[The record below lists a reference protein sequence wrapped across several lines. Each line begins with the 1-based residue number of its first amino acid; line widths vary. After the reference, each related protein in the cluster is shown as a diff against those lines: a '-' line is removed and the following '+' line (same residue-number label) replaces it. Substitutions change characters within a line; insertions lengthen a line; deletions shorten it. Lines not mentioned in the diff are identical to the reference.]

1 MKGKHRHLLISV
13 VFLISAMLFDGGR
26 FVEAQLPEPRFVLS
40 IPLSVPNGRCVAQE
54 EQAGRTSP
62 GLIRKS
68 YQISRRVV
76 PDSLDEPSRAIEATF
91 DSIGNLQSIFDY
103 YTGEIVEI
111 FQAFQA
117 DGYNAGISMRSRD
130 DTTQVIRAMPL
141 ATDPGAEYAGYLIVG
156 EAEEFLR
163 AGKQLRG
170 GIGAGLDESK
180 FQDRDITLQD
190 VAKIQEL
197 GKWLWALCPDG
208 K

>member
-1 MKGKHRHLLISV
+1 MSKIVCCRIISFGSLILGVMMGGS
-13 VFLISAMLFDGGR
+13 SALQ
-26 FVEAQLPEPRFVLS
+26 AQLPEPRFVLS
-40 IPLSVPNGRCVAQE
+40 IPLGVPNGRCLAEE

-68 YQISRRVV
+68 YQIGRRVV
-76 PDSLDEPSRAIEATF
+76 SDSLDEPSRAIEATF

-117 DGYNAGISMRSRD
+117 DGYNAGISMRRRD
-130 DTTQVIRAMPL
+130 DTTQVIRTMPL
-141 ATDPGAEYAGYLIVG
+141 ATDPRAEYAGYLIVG
-156 EAEEFLR
+156 DAKEFLR

-190 VAKIQEL
+190 VAKIREL